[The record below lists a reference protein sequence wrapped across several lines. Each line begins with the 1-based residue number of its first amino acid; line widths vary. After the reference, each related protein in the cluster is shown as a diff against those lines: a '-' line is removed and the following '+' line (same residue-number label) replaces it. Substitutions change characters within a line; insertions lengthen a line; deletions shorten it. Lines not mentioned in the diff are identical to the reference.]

1 MKQTINLLRTIGSPF
16 ISETKSPKD
25 KREAL
30 ELYRCALK
38 NRMPLLYLAALKKWE
53 KLGNLKKTYYDM
65 CEKCGKTY
73 DAISRVSNILRKAD
87 ITHTIF
93 KTIRPYPETTVDID
107 VLILKSNEEY
117 KKSIK
122 ALIEAGYKK
131 LGSGPHSTTVKDPQ
145 IDIGVDL
152 YQEVAVSQVIY
163 LDKNKIGSY
172 TIEKTIPP
180 RDETVRTLSPPAD
193 LVAIIAHSVIKEHMY
208 TLSEYYSTLHYLA
221 EMNSEEVLSFINMI
235 RENAVTQ
242 AAKTHISIT
251 ATLHKAAHGETPRK
265 VKTILNDLGTDSIE
279 TRRLTE
285 NKFKTP
291 HKFQILTVGK
301 VLLEKIK
308 QDKTTRKSMA
318 QQMTNMMKPSFTED
332 VIKKIVEHRL
342 RETY

>member
-16 ISETKSPKD
+16 ISETKPPKD

-30 ELYRCALK
+30 ELYRCATK
-38 NRMPLLYLAALKKWE
+38 NRMPLLYLTALKKWK
-53 KLGNLKKTYYDM
+53 KLGNLEKTYYDM
-65 CEKCGKTY
+65 REKCGKTY
-73 DAISRVSNILRKAD
+73 DAISRVSNVLKKAD

-107 VLILKSNEEY
+107 VLILKSDTEY
-117 KKSIK
+117 KKSVK

-131 LGSGPHSTTVKDPQ
+131 LGSGPHSTTVRDPH

-152 YQEVAVSQVIY
+152 YQQVAVSQVIY
-163 LDKNKIGSY
+163 LDKDKIGSCI
-172 TIEKTIPP
+172 IEKTTPP
-180 RDETVRTLSPPAD
+180 HGEPARTLSPPAD
-193 LVAIIAHSVIKEHMY
+193 LIAIIAHSVIKEHMY

-221 EMNSEEVLSFINMI
+221 EMNSEEVLSFTNMT
-235 RENAVTQ
+235 RENAVTH
-242 AAKTHISIT
+242 AAKTHVSIT
-251 ATLHKAAHGETPRK
+251 ATLHKATHGETPRK
-265 VKTILNDLGTDSIE
+265 VKRILNDLGTDSNE

-301 VLLEKIK
+301 ALLEKIK
-308 QDKTTRKSMA
+308 QDKTTRKSIA
-318 QQMTNMMKPSFTED
+318 EQMTSMMKPNFTEN